1 MYSEKVTAKHCEK
14 IEADLGIRLHRYSP
28 EDSWEITAY
37 LKKLDSERKLY
48 LPNGQFTRIEYSEFV
63 RNEQV
68 LAQQDF
74 FYSLRYMVIERDGVE
89 GGGVGPF
96 SQTFWES
103 QQLLLD
109 LIAKLEEK
117 NVEDHEKGYPCDGIL
132 IADNKGGRQLGHT
145 MIARAIIMH
154 RLVCWP
160 PTRSMSASVDEDK
173 VQELYTRDK
182 LIIDNLPFFL
192 KPTGWGEQAGYDKKA
207 SHIQF
212 GDEHGSRILYQNG
225 RQQSGLGTGRQF
237 DVSHLTEVSQWPYPR
252 SIELDFLPTLP
263 QNPYTF
269 CLLETTPQGRKNWWA
284 AFSERIRK
292 GKMPR
297 WAYMFVPWYAEP
309 KKYRRHAPDGWV
321 PNEQTMQTAWK
332 VKQTSKEF
340 VGKEV
345 TLSRDQM
352 MWWQTSYSE
361 AIENNS
367 LNLFL
372 SNYSNTP
379 EQSFQSTT
387 ISAIDPITL
396 DFMRNSTKPGIPYI
410 VEGL

>member
-1 MYSEKVTAKHCEK
+1 MYSNKTTAAHCEK
-14 IEADLGIRLHRYSP
+14 IEASLGIRLHRYPP
-28 EDSWEITAY
+28 EESWEIVEY
-37 LKKLDSERKLY
+37 LNKLSFEKKLYDGSGNFSRRE
-48 LPNGQFTRIEYSEFV
+48 FADFV

-68 LAQQDF
+68 LFQQDF
-74 FYSLRYMVIERDGVE
+74 HYALRYFQIERDGVE

-103 QQLLLD
+103 QQILLD

-117 NVEDHEKGYPCDGIL
+117 NADYFERGYPCDGIL

-145 MIARAIIMH
+145 MIARAIICH
-154 RLVCWP
+154 RLIGWP
-160 PTRSMSASVDEDK
+160 PTRAMSASVDEDK

-192 KPTGWGEQAGYDKKA
+192 RPTGWGEQAGYDKKA

-212 GDEHGSRILYQNG
+212 GDDHGSRILYQNG
-225 RQQSGLGTGRQF
+225 RQQSGMGTGRQF
-237 DVSHLTEVSQWPYPR
+237 DVAHLTEVSQFPYPR
-252 SIELDFLPTLP
+252 QIELDFLPTLP
-263 QNPYTF
+263 QSPQTF

-284 AFSERIRK
+284 AFSERVRK

-297 WAYMFVPWYAEP
+297 WAYIFVPWYSEP
-309 KKYRRHAPDGWV
+309 KKYRRHAPEGWV
-321 PNEQTMQTAWK
+321 PDEQTMQTAWK
-332 VKQTSKEF
+332 VHETSKEF
-340 VGKEV
+340 TGKEV
-345 TLSRDQM
+345 TLTRDQM
-352 MWWQTSYSE
+352 MWWQTGYSE
-361 AIENNS
+361 ALENNS

-387 ISAIDPITL
+387 QSAIDPITL
-396 DFMRNSTKPGIPYI
+396 DWMRTSTRDGIAYEI
-410 VEGL
+410 DV